1 MAHHPA
7 LRMGFDVLKITLG
20 ACCVAAGVVLFL
32 APNQVVPGGFVGAS
46 FLLDHVL
53 NVPLSL
59 SYLIFNA
66 VLIGLGVQVLGRGE
80 FLAKTLW
87 GIMAL
92 TIALEAFGQVRTP
105 PTSEPLLLAVYG
117 GLMEGVGL
125 ALVFHGGGTTGGI
138 DIVARLVK
146 EKRGTQYGTTILTC
160 NVFIFT
166 LAGVVFGA
174 EKGMIALLVSFVSAR
189 TIDAVL
195 QGANVSRTFMIV
207 SAHSEDVRE
216 RIAHGLNLGVTR
228 LHASGG
234 YSGQEQP
241 VLMVMVPRTDELR
254 LQRMVLDVDPRA
266 FITVLPSH
274 GVTGGYSLPQSKR

>member
-87 GIMAL
+87 GIMANPRVQDL
-92 TIALEAFGQVRTP
+92 TALEIPDAGTAKPVIAGKHHLTQIWC
-105 PTSEPLLLAVYG
+105 L
-117 GLMEGVGL
+117 EGN
-125 ALVFHGGGTTGGI
+125 
-138 DIVARLVK
+138 
-146 EKRGTQYGTTILTC
+146 C
-160 NVFIFT
+160 
-166 LAGVVFGA
+166 
-174 EKGMIALLVSFVSAR
+174 
-189 TIDAVL
+189 
-195 QGANVSRTFMIV
+195 QG
-207 SAHSEDVRE
+207 
-216 RIAHGLNLGVTR
+216 
-228 LHASGG
+228 
-234 YSGQEQP
+234 
-241 VLMVMVPRTDELR
+241 
-254 LQRMVLDVDPRA
+254 
-266 FITVLPSH
+266 
-274 GVTGGYSLPQSKR
+274 

>member
-1 MAHHPA
+1 M
-7 LRMGFDVLKITLG
+7 
-20 ACCVAAGVVLFL
+20 
-32 APNQVVPGGFVGAS
+32 VPGGFVGAS

-146 EKRGTQYGTTILTC
+146 ERRGTQYGTTILTC

-174 EKGMIALLVSFVSAR
+174 EKGMIALLVSSCRRVPSTR
-189 TIDAVL
+189 CSGRQRLTDL
-195 QGANVSRTFMIV
+195 
-207 SAHSEDVRE
+207 HDLLEDVRE

>member
-1 MAHHPA
+1 MARPTA
-7 LRMGFDVLKITLG
+7 LRMGFDVLKISLG

-32 APNQVVPGGFVGAS
+32 APNEVVPGGFVGAS

-53 NVPLSL
+53 NVPLSV
-59 SYLIFNA
+59 SYLVFNV
-66 VLIGLGVQVLGRGE
+66 VLIGLGIRVLGRGE

-92 TIALEAFGQVRTP
+92 TIALEAFGQVQNP

-146 EKRGTQYGTTILTC
+146 EKRGTEYGTTILTC

-166 LAGVVFGA
+166 VAGIVFGA

-189 TIDAVL
+189 TIDAVME
-195 QGANVSRTFMIV
+195 GVSVSRTVLVV
-207 SAHSEDVRE
+207 SGQSESVRE
-216 RIAHGLNLGVTR
+216 SIAHGLNLGVTR

-234 YSGQEQP
+234 YSGQDQP
-241 VLMVMVPRTDELR
+241 VLMVMVPRSDELR
-254 LQRMVLDVDPRA
+254 LKRMVLDVDPRA
-266 FITVLPSH
+266 FITVLPSR
-274 GVTGGYSLPQSKR
+274 GVTGGYSLPQRR